1 MRISTIIFDM
11 GGVVVDLS
19 PETAIKRFQE
29 IGLHDAQKR
38 LDKYHQ
44 TGIFGDLEE
53 GKITPETFRVELGK
67 LTGKE
72 HTYEECCYAWQ
83 GYAAGVPK
91 RNLDTLVLLRQQ
103 GYRLILLS
111 NTNPFMMELIMSD
124 RFDGNGHPISHYFD
138 SVYLS
143 YQHHMMKP
151 DEMFFKKVLSHEQL
165 MAGETLFIDDGP
177 ENVAAASQIGM
188 NTFCPV
194 DGADWTKEIMKILS
208 K

>member
-1 MRISTIIFDM
+1 MKISTIIFDM
-11 GGVVVDLS
+11 GGVVVELT

-29 IGLHDAQKR
+29 IGLKDARKR

-53 GKITPETFRVELGK
+53 GKITPEIFREELGK

-83 GYAAGVPK
+83 GYASEVPK
-91 RNLDTLVLLRQQ
+91 CNLDTLVSLRNQ

-111 NTNPFMMELIMSD
+111 NTNPYMMEWAMSD

-138 SVYLS
+138 SIYLS

-151 DEMFFKKVLSHEQL
+151 DAMFFRKVLAQENLVS
-165 MAGETLFIDDGP
+165 GEVLFIDDGP
-177 ENVAAASQIGM
+177 RNVAAASQLGM
-188 NTFCPV
+188 HTFCPME
-194 DGADWTKEIMKILS
+194 GADWTKEIIRMLS
-208 K
+208 